1 MPIRVEHGPNLAAV
15 GQLAYRTG
23 QYEYRNKRRTE
34 LERIAM
40 QQAEMRQRAQQQQQ
54 EIAAKLQGQR
64 MSHMGAMQQ
73 LQLRQQFGQ
82 INAEQAQQWQV
93 KADIQKQQNQM
104 IWGKQLGQNQLDL
117 ANLGAG
123 LADQKVIKNLQWK
136 QKWDG
141 IKRRINGQGQ
151 AAILKNEADRRRELS
166 SPKNNP
172 AEHGNIN
179 AQFDKIN
186 ADIESDPNNLINV
199 EDQLGYTQP
208 VSRND
213 KGEVT
218 INSVNIGRDPD
229 TGQQML
235 DYRIQTY
242 RNVEVPDGNGG
253 FTNEQVDRTPSEIN
267 AIRHIP
273 ITIGDQVYVGT
284 HNSQTN
290 GYDIDLNRGE
300 DTPKVKAQQLY
311 ADKLERFDDKQDKY
325 DAAKPRYLSAYSAAQ
340 QVAWRLS
347 GPEGEDMRAL
357 GEFEEWA
364 AAEGMGLPPVA
375 PVEPDWAQFD
385 GAQGPAGQVGPAG
398 MGGQQNVEDELSLGD
413 KGRPMAQ
420 GTAGVTGAPGA
431 QGMAG
436 EPNAPRSFVEPEFS
450 LQQES
455 DFADLQ
461 PEIPQAPQAPPSEE
475 FKTVPPKY
483 HPKKQYSRTY
493 KYDAPEKY
501 DMMNMP
507 INAID
512 PVDRQAVYEQRQRMA
527 KVLPWDSATNGPVS
541 PNSLI
546 NIIKQPDSYGLKIDL
561 TKDTSDA
568 GKFMADA
575 WQEQTGGSTTI
586 VVNED
591 LMWRLLSPGLSK
603 EESDQLLDR
612 IYTEKKK
619 HFEFYGEAE
628 HFQNNRM
635 NSFMQRVISPGVR

>member
-1 MPIRVEHGPNLAAV
+1 MPIRVEHGPNLAPI

-23 QYEYRNKRRTE
+23 QLEYRNKRRTE

-54 EIAAKLQGQR
+54 EIAARLQGQQ

-73 LQLRQQFGQ
+73 LQLRQHFGQ
-82 INAEQAQQWQV
+82 INAEQANQQAAKV
-93 KADIQKQQNQM
+93 AIQDQENKM

-117 ANLGAG
+117 ANLNAG
-123 LADQKVIKNLQWK
+123 LADQKAIRKLQWD
-136 QKWDG
+136 QEWAG
-141 IKRRINGQGQ
+141 YKRTLNPTGQ
-151 AAILKNEADRRRELS
+151 AAVLELKRQEQAALTDKKVDPREHPNIRADFAAKLEALKADVNNTVDRENQPGWVEPVRRNAAGEI
-166 SPKNNP
+166 
-172 AEHGNIN
+172 EIN
-179 AQFDKIN
+179 RFNMGI
-186 ADIESDPNNLINV
+186 DPTTN
-199 EDQLGYTQP
+199 
-208 VSRND
+208 
-213 KGEVT
+213 
-218 INSVNIGRDPD
+218 
-229 TGQQML
+229 QQVY
-235 DYRIQTY
+235 DFRIQTY
-242 RNVEVPDGNGG
+242 RHVEVPDGQGG
-253 FTNEQVDRTPSEIN
+253 FTIERVDRTPEEIN
-267 AIRHIP
+267 EIRYKT
-273 ITIGDQVYVGT
+273 ITLGNKVYVGT

-311 ADKLERFDDKQDKY
+311 ADKLERFNDDMKDWRSDQIKHRANY
-325 DAAKPRYLSAYSAAQ
+325 IAEERVFELSDDT
-340 QVAWRLS
+340 
-347 GPEGEDMRAL
+347 GEDFKS
-357 GEFEEWA
+357 FEQWLLDTGA
-364 AAEGMGLPPVA
+364 PTAPVA
-375 PVEPDWAQFD
+375 PVEPDWDEFTSTP
-385 GAQGPAGQVGPAG
+385 GLGAG
-398 MGGQQNVEDELSLGD
+398 MGGFANVEDEFSLGD
-413 KGRPMAQ
+413 KRRPMAQ
-420 GTAGVTGAPGA
+420 GTQGVTGAQGA

-527 KVLPWDSATNGPVS
+527 KVLPWDSARNGPIS
-541 PNSLI
+541 PRSI
-546 NIIKQPDSYGLKIDL
+546 IEIIKQPGSYGLKIDL
-561 TKDTSDA
+561 SKDTSEY
-568 GKFMADA
+568 GKKVA
-575 WQEQTGGSTTI
+575 EEVRKTRGTSTI
-586 VVNED
+586 VVNEEV
-591 LMWRLLSPGLSK
+591 MWQLLSPGLSK

-635 NSFMQRVISPGVR
+635 NSFMQRVTEELR

>member
-1 MPIRVEHGPNLAAV
+1 MPIRFEHGPNLAPIGKLAYQT
-15 GQLAYRTG
+15 GQL
-23 QYEYRNKRRTE
+23 EYRNKRRTE

-54 EIAAKLQGQR
+54 EIAARLQGQQ

-73 LQLRQQFGQ
+73 LQLRQHFGQ
-82 INAEQAQQWQV
+82 INAEQANQQAAKV
-93 KADIQKQQNQM
+93 AIQDQENKM

-123 LADQKVIKNLQWK
+123 LADAKVIKNLQWK

-186 ADIESDPNNLINV
+186 EDIESDPNNLINV
-199 EDQLGYTQP
+199 EDQLGYTKP

-218 INSVNIGRDPD
+218 INQVNIGSNPD

-235 DYRIQTY
+235 EYVIQTY
-242 RNVEVPDGNGG
+242 RNVEVPDGQGG
-253 FTNEQVDRTPSEIN
+253 FTNERVDRTPAEIN

-273 ITIGDQVYVGT
+273 ITIGNKVYVGT

-300 DTPKVKAQQLY
+300 DTPKVKAQQLH
-311 ADKLERFDDKQDKY
+311 ADKMERFDDDMKD
-325 DAAKPRYLSAYSAAQ
+325 
-340 QVAWRLS
+340 WRS
-347 GPEGEDMRAL
+347 DQIKHRANWTAEL
-357 GEFEEWA
+357 RVFELTDDTGDDFKSFEQWLLDTGA
-364 AAEGMGLPPVA
+364 PTAPVA
-375 PVEPDWAQFD
+375 PVEPDWTQFD
-385 GAQGPAGQVGPAG
+385 GAPGPAGQVGPAG
-398 MGGQQNVEDELSLGD
+398 MGGQQNIEDELSLGD

-420 GTAGVTGAPGA
+420 GTQGVTGAPGA

-512 PVDRQAVYEQRQRMA
+512 PVDRQAVYEQRQRIS
-527 KVLPWDSATNGPVS
+527 KVLPWDSATNGPVGF
-541 PNSLI
+541 NSLI
-546 NIIKQPDSYGLKIDL
+546 NIVKQPDSYGLKIDL
-561 TKDTSDA
+561 SRDTSEA
-568 GKFMADA
+568 GKLMADA
-575 WQEQTGGSTTI
+575 WQEETGSTTI
-586 VVNED
+586 NVTED
-591 LMWRLLSPGLSK
+591 LMWKLLSPGLSK

-635 NSFMQRVISPGVR
+635 NSFMQRVTEELR

>member
-1 MPIRVEHGPNLAAV
+1 MPIRVEHGPNLAPIGKLAYQT
-15 GQLAYRTG
+15 GQL
-23 QYEYRNKRRTE
+23 EYRNKRRTE

-54 EIAAKLQGQR
+54 EIAARLQGQQ

-73 LQLRQQFGQ
+73 LQLRQHFGQ
-82 INAEQAQQWQV
+82 INAEQANQQAAKV
-93 KADIQKQQNQM
+93 AIQDQENKM

-117 ANLGAG
+117 ANLNAG
-123 LADQKVIKNLQWK
+123 LADQKAIQKLQWDQEWAGYK
-136 QKWDG
+136 
-141 IKRRINGQGQ
+141 ITLNPAGQ
-151 AAILKNEADRRRELS
+151 AAVLELKRQERAALTDKKVDPREHPNIRADFAAKLEALKADVNNTVDRENQQGWSEPVRR
-166 SPKNNP
+166 
-172 AEHGNIN
+172 N
-179 AQFDKIN
+179 A
-186 ADIESDPNNLINV
+186 A
-199 EDQLGYTQP
+199 
-208 VSRND
+208 
-213 KGEVT
+213 GEVE
-218 INSVNIGRDPD
+218 INQINMGRDPD
-229 TGQQML
+229 TGQQIYE
-235 DYRIQTY
+235 YRIQTY
-242 RNVEVPDGNGG
+242 RNVEVWPGE
-253 FTNEQVDRTPSEIN
+253 FERVDRTPEEIN
-267 AIRHIP
+267 EIRYKT
-273 ITIGDQVYVGT
+273 ITLGDKVYVGT

-311 ADKLERFDDKQDKY
+311 ADKLERFDDDMKDWRSDQIRHRANYIAEERAHRDEFGR
-325 DAAKPRYLSAYSAAQ
+325 DEFKP
-340 QVAWRLS
+340 
-347 GPEGEDMRAL
+347 
-357 GEFEEWA
+357 FEQWLLDIGA
-364 AAEGMGLPPVA
+364 PTAPVA
-375 PVEPDWAQFD
+375 PVEPDWTQFD
-385 GAQGPAGQVGPAG
+385 GAPGPAGPVGPAG
-398 MGGQQNVEDELSLGD
+398 MGGQQNIEDELSLGD

-420 GTAGVTGAPGA
+420 GTQGVTGAPGA

-436 EPNAPRSFVEPEFS
+436 DPNAPRSFVEPEFS

-512 PVDRQAVYEQRQRMA
+512 PVDRQAVYEQRQRIS
-527 KVLPWDSATNGPVS
+527 KVLPWDSATNGPVGF
-541 PNSLI
+541 NSLI
-546 NIIKQPDSYGLKIDL
+546 NIVKQPDSYGLKIDL
-561 TKDTSDA
+561 SRDTSEA
-568 GKFMADA
+568 GKLMADA
-575 WQEQTGGSTTI
+575 WQEETGSTTI
-586 VVNED
+586 NVTED
-591 LMWRLLSPGLSK
+591 LMWKLLSPGLSK

-635 NSFMQRVISPGVR
+635 NSFMQRVTEELR

>member
-1 MPIRVEHGPNLAAV
+1 MPIRVEHGPNLAPIGKLAYQT
-15 GQLAYRTG
+15 GQL
-23 QYEYRNKRRTE
+23 EYRNKRRAE

-54 EIAAKLQGQR
+54 EIAARLQGQQ

-73 LQLRQQFGQ
+73 LQLRQHFGQ
-82 INAEQAQQWQV
+82 INAEQANQQAAKV
-93 KADIQKQQNQM
+93 AIQDQENKM

-117 ANLGAG
+117 ANLNAG
-123 LADQKVIKNLQWK
+123 LADQKAIRKLQWD
-136 QKWDG
+136 QEWAG
-141 IKRRINGQGQ
+141 YKRTLNPTGQ
-151 AAILKNEADRRRELS
+151 AAVLELKRQEQAALTDKKVDPREHPNIRADFAAKLEALKADVNNTVDRENQPGWVEPVRRNAAGEI
-166 SPKNNP
+166 
-172 AEHGNIN
+172 EIN
-179 AQFDKIN
+179 RFNMGI
-186 ADIESDPNNLINV
+186 DPTTN
-199 EDQLGYTQP
+199 
-208 VSRND
+208 
-213 KGEVT
+213 
-218 INSVNIGRDPD
+218 
-229 TGQQML
+229 QQVY
-235 DYRIQTY
+235 DFRIQTY
-242 RNVEVPDGNGG
+242 RHVEVPDGQGG
-253 FTNEQVDRTPSEIN
+253 FTIERVDRTPEEIN
-267 AIRHIP
+267 EIRYKT
-273 ITIGDQVYVGT
+273 ITLGDKVYVGT

-311 ADKLERFDDKQDKY
+311 ADKLERFNDDMKDWRSDQIKHRANY
-325 DAAKPRYLSAYSAAQ
+325 IAEERVFELSDDT
-340 QVAWRLS
+340 
-347 GPEGEDMRAL
+347 GEDFKS
-357 GEFEEWA
+357 FEQWLLDTGA
-364 AAEGMGLPPVA
+364 PTAPVA
-375 PVEPDWAQFD
+375 PVEPDWDEFTSTP
-385 GAQGPAGQVGPAG
+385 GLGAG
-398 MGGQQNVEDELSLGD
+398 MGGFANVEDEFSLGD
-413 KGRPMAQ
+413 KRRPMAQ
-420 GTAGVTGAPGA
+420 GTQGVTGAQGA

-527 KVLPWDSATNGPVS
+527 KVLPWDSARNGPIS
-541 PNSLI
+541 PRSI
-546 NIIKQPDSYGLKIDL
+546 IEIIKQPGSYGLKIDL
-561 TKDTSDA
+561 SKDTSEY
-568 GKFMADA
+568 GKKVA
-575 WQEQTGGSTTI
+575 EEVRKTRGTSTI
-586 VVNED
+586 VVNEEV
-591 LMWRLLSPGLSK
+591 MWQLLSPGLSK

-635 NSFMQRVISPGVR
+635 NSFMQRVTEELR

>member
-1 MPIRVEHGPNLAAV
+1 MPIRVEHGPNLAPIGKLAYQT
-15 GQLAYRTG
+15 GQL
-23 QYEYRNKRRTE
+23 EYRNKRRAE

-54 EIAAKLQGQR
+54 EIAARLQGQQ

-73 LQLRQQFGQ
+73 LQLRQHFGQ
-82 INAEQAQQWQV
+82 INAEQANQQAAKV
-93 KADIQKQQNQM
+93 AIQDQENKM

-117 ANLGAG
+117 ANLNAG
-123 LADQKVIKNLQWK
+123 LADQKAIRKLQWD
-136 QKWDG
+136 QEWAG
-141 IKRRINGQGQ
+141 YKRTLNPTGQ
-151 AAILKNEADRRRELS
+151 AAVLELKRQEQAALTDKKVDPREHPNIRADFAAKLEALKADVNNTVDRENQPGWVEPVRRNAAGEI
-166 SPKNNP
+166 
-172 AEHGNIN
+172 EIN
-179 AQFDKIN
+179 RFNMGI
-186 ADIESDPNNLINV
+186 DPTTN
-199 EDQLGYTQP
+199 
-208 VSRND
+208 
-213 KGEVT
+213 
-218 INSVNIGRDPD
+218 
-229 TGQQML
+229 QQVY
-235 DYRIQTY
+235 DFRIQTY
-242 RNVEVPDGNGG
+242 RHVEVPDGQGG
-253 FTNEQVDRTPSEIN
+253 FTIERVDRTPEEIN
-267 AIRHIP
+267 EIRYKT
-273 ITIGDQVYVGT
+273 ITLGNKVYVGT

-311 ADKLERFDDKQDKY
+311 ADKLERFNDDMKDWRSDQIKHRANY
-325 DAAKPRYLSAYSAAQ
+325 IAEERVFELSDDT
-340 QVAWRLS
+340 
-347 GPEGEDMRAL
+347 GEDFKS
-357 GEFEEWA
+357 FEQWLLDTGA
-364 AAEGMGLPPVA
+364 PTAPVA
-375 PVEPDWAQFD
+375 PVEPDWDEFTSTP
-385 GAQGPAGQVGPAG
+385 GLGAG
-398 MGGQQNVEDELSLGD
+398 MGGFANVEDEFSLGD
-413 KGRPMAQ
+413 KRRPMAQ
-420 GTAGVTGAPGA
+420 GTQGVTGAQGA

-527 KVLPWDSATNGPVS
+527 KVLPWDSARNGPIS
-541 PNSLI
+541 PRSI
-546 NIIKQPDSYGLKIDL
+546 IEIIKQPGSYGLKIDL
-561 TKDTSDA
+561 SKDTSEY
-568 GKFMADA
+568 GKKVA
-575 WQEQTGGSTTI
+575 EEVRKTRGTSTI
-586 VVNED
+586 VVNEEV
-591 LMWRLLSPGLSK
+591 MWQLLSPGLSK

-635 NSFMQRVISPGVR
+635 NSFMQRVTEELR

>member
-1 MPIRVEHGPNLAAV
+1 VAIQDQE
-15 GQLAYRTG
+15 
-23 QYEYRNKRRTE
+23 NK
-34 LERIAM
+34 
-40 QQAEMRQRAQQQQQ
+40 
-54 EIAAKLQGQR
+54 
-64 MSHMGAMQQ
+64 
-73 LQLRQQFGQ
+73 
-82 INAEQAQQWQV
+82 
-93 KADIQKQQNQM
+93 M

-123 LADQKVIKNLQWK
+123 LADAKVIKNLQWK

-186 ADIESDPNNLINV
+186 EDIESDPNNLINV
-199 EDQLGYTQP
+199 EDQLGYTKP

-218 INSVNIGRDPD
+218 INQVNIGSNPD

-235 DYRIQTY
+235 EYVIQTY
-242 RNVEVPDGNGG
+242 RNVEVPDGQGG
-253 FTNEQVDRTPSEIN
+253 FTNERVDRTPAEIN

-273 ITIGDQVYVGT
+273 ITIGNKVYVGT

-300 DTPKVKAQQLY
+300 DTPKVKAQQLH
-311 ADKLERFDDKQDKY
+311 ADKMERFDDDMKD
-325 DAAKPRYLSAYSAAQ
+325 
-340 QVAWRLS
+340 WRS
-347 GPEGEDMRAL
+347 DQIKHRANWTAEL
-357 GEFEEWA
+357 RVFELTDDTGDDFKSFEQWLLDTGA
-364 AAEGMGLPPVA
+364 PTAPVA
-375 PVEPDWAQFD
+375 PVEPDWTQFD
-385 GAQGPAGQVGPAG
+385 GAPGPAGQVGPAG
-398 MGGQQNVEDELSLGD
+398 MGGQQNIEDELSLGD

-420 GTAGVTGAPGA
+420 GTQGVTGAPGA

-512 PVDRQAVYEQRQRMA
+512 PVDRQAVYEQRQRIS
-527 KVLPWDSATNGPVS
+527 KVLPWDSATNGPVGF
-541 PNSLI
+541 NSLI
-546 NIIKQPDSYGLKIDL
+546 NIVKQPDSYGLKIDL
-561 TKDTSDA
+561 SRDTSEA
-568 GKFMADA
+568 GKLMADA
-575 WQEQTGGSTTI
+575 WQEETGSTTI
-586 VVNED
+586 NVTED
-591 LMWRLLSPGLSK
+591 LMWKLLSPGLSK

-635 NSFMQRVISPGVR
+635 NSFMQRVTEELR